1 MPLISWLLAA
11 KRRYRTAQGERSG
24 TLGNSYQL
32 GSALEER
39 QKLPAKKRASFVVPF
54 CSSFRAGRFIL
65 YNYPGFRCASPWAE
79 IFNRFAVGPTGSERS
94 CWSKMPLSNRY
105 QNENIIRVFCYISS
119 QRHTWRDTCN
129 SRHDKKCAGI
139 GKMREETGYRPP

>member
-1 MPLISWLLAA
+1 MPLISRLLAA

-32 GSALEER
+32 GSALKER

-54 CSSFRAGRFIL
+54 CSSFRTGRFIL
-65 YNYPGFRCASPWAE
+65 YNYQGSAALQPWAE

-94 CWSKMPLSNRY
+94 CWSKMPFSNRY
-105 QNENIIRVFCYISS
+105 
-119 QRHTWRDTCN
+119 
-129 SRHDKKCAGI
+129 
-139 GKMREETGYRPP
+139 

>member
-1 MPLISWLLAA
+1 MERS
-11 KRRYRTAQGERSG
+11 GERSG

-32 GSALEER
+32 GSALKER
-39 QKLPAKKRASFVVPF
+39 QKLPAKKRRLFVVPF

-65 YNYPGFRCASPWAE
+65 YSYPGFRCASAWAE

-105 QNENIIRVFCYISS
+105 QNENIFRVFCHIS
-119 QRHTWRDTCN
+119 R
-129 SRHDKKCAGI
+129 
-139 GKMREETGYRPP
+139 

>member
-32 GSALEER
+32 GSALKER
-39 QKLPAKKRASFVVPF
+39 QKLPANKRASFVVPF

-65 YNYPGFRCASPWAE
+65 YNYPGFRYASPWAE
-79 IFNRFAVGPTGSERS
+79 IFNRFAVLLERHA
-94 CWSKMPLSNRY
+94 PFALSMNKAKAAL
-105 QNENIIRVFCYISS
+105 E
-119 QRHTWRDTCN
+119 
-129 SRHDKKCAGI
+129 SR
-139 GKMREETGYRPP
+139 P